1 MYRLKWKHWFQGVHK
16 MFEGGPDRLW
26 KEGEKRLSKMV
37 FIGKELDME
46 LLKEGFEDCAVV
58 YDEASV

>member
-1 MYRLKWKHWFQGVHK
+1 

-26 KEGEKRLSKMV
+26 KEGEKRLS
-37 FIGKELDME
+37 KELDME